1 MGKPL
6 GTLAR
11 QALDRARRVAPSP
24 ARKKSIAMPTPAAQ
38 SELAKK
44 REEVEEI
51 CRWFRVPLAG
61 QRVDQVLFRQGRI
74 DTADL
79 LSTML
84 GMIEYQGAAAEV
96 IARLRKG
103 AEAKP
108 ASYAAGVESL
118 LEEVAALVARHEMK
132 NSRNVARE
140 SWR

>member
-1 MGKPL
+1 MGKAL

-11 QALDRARRVAPSP
+11 QALDRARRVAPDP
-24 ARKKSIAMPTPAAQ
+24 ARRKALGKPAPTEPQAIGHRPKEA
-38 SELAKK
+38 
-44 REEVEEI
+44 EEGLPV
-51 CRWFRVPLAG
+51 RVAPAG

-74 DTADL
+74 ETAEL

-96 IARLRKG
+96 IARLRKW

-118 LEEVAALVARHEMK
+118 LEEVAALVARHEM
-132 NSRNVARE
+132 NNPRNVARE

>member
-11 QALDRARRVAPSP
+11 QALDRARRVAPAPSG
-24 ARKKSIAMPTPAAQ
+24 RKALAKPAAAERQ
-38 SELAKK
+38 AIEK
-44 REEVEEI
+44 RREAVEEGLPV
-51 CRWFRVPLAG
+51 RVAPAG

-74 DTADL
+74 ETAEL

-108 ASYAAGVESL
+108 ASYAAGVGAL
-118 LEEVAALVARHEMK
+118 LDEVAAMVARHEM
-132 NSRNVARE
+132 NNPQNVARE

>member
-11 QALDRARRVAPSP
+11 QALDRARRIAPAPARRKALAKPATTEPKAIGHRPEEIGEGLPVRVAP
-24 ARKKSIAMPTPAAQ
+24 
-38 SELAKK
+38 
-44 REEVEEI
+44 
-51 CRWFRVPLAG
+51 AG

-74 DTADL
+74 ETAEL

-84 GMIEYQGAAAEV
+84 GMIEYQGATADV

-103 AEAKP
+103 AETKP

-118 LEEVAALVARHEMK
+118 LEEVAALVARHEM
-132 NSRNVARE
+132 NNPRNVARE

>member
-6 GTLAR
+6 GSLAR
-11 QALDRARRVAPSP
+11 QALDRARRTPPAPASSK
-24 ARKKSIAMPTPAAQ
+24 A
-38 SELAKK
+38 LAKPTQAERK
-44 REEVEEI
+44 AITQRREEVEEGLPV
-51 CRWFRVPLAG
+51 RVAPAG

-74 DTADL
+74 ETAEL

-84 GMIEYQGAAAEV
+84 GMIEHQGASAEV
-96 IARLRKG
+96 IARLRRG

-118 LEEVAALVARHEMK
+118 LDEVAALVARHEM
-132 NSRNVARE
+132 NNPRNVARE

>member
-1 MGKPL
+1 MAKPL
-6 GTLAR
+6 GALAR
-11 QALDRARRVAPSP
+11 KALDRARRVAPTPSG
-24 ARKKSIAMPTPAAQ
+24 RKT
-38 SELAKK
+38 LAKPASAERQAIEK
-44 REEVEEI
+44 RREEVEEGLPV
-51 CRWFRVPLAG
+51 RVAPAG

-74 DTADL
+74 ETAEL

-108 ASYAAGVESL
+108 ASYAAGVEAL
-118 LEEVAALVARHEMK
+118 LDEVAAMVARHEM
-132 NSRNVARE
+132 NNPQNVARE

>member
-6 GTLAR
+6 GALAR
-11 QALDRARRVAPSP
+11 QALDRARRVAPDPTRRKALAKP
-24 ARKKSIAMPTPAAQ
+24 APTEQQTPAQ
-38 SELAKK
+38 SP
-44 REEVEEI
+44 EEVEEGLPV
-51 CRWFRVPLAG
+51 RVAPAG
-61 QRVDQVLFRQGRI
+61 QRVDQVLFRQGRME
-74 DTADL
+74 TAEL

-103 AEAKP
+103 AESKP

-118 LEEVAALVARHEMK
+118 LEEVAELVARHEM
-132 NSRNVARE
+132 NNPRNVARE

>member
-11 QALDRARRVAPSP
+11 KALDRARRIAPDP
-24 ARKKSIAMPTPAAQ
+24 ARRKVLAKPEPPAKP
-38 SELAKK
+38 ELAQK
-44 REEVEEI
+44 REEVGEGLPV
-51 CRWFRVPLAG
+51 RVAPAG

-74 DTADL
+74 ETAEL

-84 GMIEYQGAAAEV
+84 GMIEHQGAASEV

-118 LEEVAALVARHEMK
+118 LEEVAALVARHEMAQ
-132 NSRNVARE
+132 RENVAR
-140 SWR
+140 RAQG

>member
-6 GTLAR
+6 GAIAR
-11 QALDRARRVAPSP
+11 QALDRARRIAPAP
-24 ARKKSIAMPTPAAQ
+24 ARKKAPIRLAQAERKAIAQRHEETEEGLPVRVAPAG
-38 SELAKK
+38 
-44 REEVEEI
+44 
-51 CRWFRVPLAG
+51 P
-61 QRVDQVLFRQGRI
+61 RVDQVLFRQGRI
-74 DTADL
+74 ETAEL

-118 LEEVAALVARHEMK
+118 LEEVAALVARHEM
-132 NSRNVARE
+132 NNPRNVARE

>member
-11 QALDRARRVAPSP
+11 QALDRARRIAPEP
-24 ARKKSIAMPTPAAQ
+24 ARRKA
-38 SELAKK
+38 LAKPAPIETPPAQK

-51 CRWFRVPLAG
+51 CRWFRVPPAG

-74 DTADL
+74 ETAEL

-118 LEEVAALVARHEMK
+118 LEEVAALVARHEMAQ
-132 NSRNVARE
+132 RENVAR
-140 SWR
+140 RAQG

>member
-11 QALDRARRVAPSP
+11 QALERARRVAPEP
-24 ARKKSIAMPTPAAQ
+24 ARRKPLAKPTPTEAPTAQ
-38 SELAKK
+38 K

-51 CRWFRVPLAG
+51 CRWFRVPIVG

-74 DTADL
+74 ETAEL

-103 AEAKP
+103 AETKP

-118 LEEVAALVARHEMK
+118 LEEVAALVARHEMAQ
-132 NSRNVARE
+132 RENVAR
-140 SWR
+140 SAQG

>member
-11 QALDRARRVAPSP
+11 QALDRARRIAPDPERRKALAKP
-24 ARKKSIAMPTPAAQ
+24 APAAQ
-38 SELAKK
+38 PALAHKH
-44 REEVEEI
+44 EEVEEGLPV
-51 CRWFRVPLAG
+51 RVAPAG

-74 DTADL
+74 ETAEL

-103 AEAKP
+103 AETKP

-118 LEEVAALVARHEMK
+118 LEEVAALVARHEM
-132 NSRNVARE
+132 NNPQNVARE

>member
-1 MGKPL
+1 MPV
-6 GTLAR
+6 
-11 QALDRARRVAPSP
+11 RVAP
-24 ARKKSIAMPTPAAQ
+24 
-38 SELAKK
+38 
-44 REEVEEI
+44 
-51 CRWFRVPLAG
+51 AG

-74 DTADL
+74 ETAEL

-118 LEEVAALVARHEMK
+118 LEEVAALVARHEM
-132 NSRNVARE
+132 NNPRIVARE

>member
-11 QALDRARRVAPSP
+11 QALDRARRIAPEP
-24 ARKKSIAMPTPAAQ
+24 ARRKA
-38 SELAKK
+38 LAKSAPIEAPPAQK
-44 REEVEEI
+44 CEEVEEI

-74 DTADL
+74 DTAEL

-103 AEAKP
+103 AESKP

-118 LEEVAALVARHEMK
+118 LEEVAALVARHEM
-132 NSRNVARE
+132 NNPRNVARE

>member
-6 GTLAR
+6 GALAR
-11 QALDRARRVAPSP
+11 KALDRARRVAPAPSG
-24 ARKKSIAMPTPAAQ
+24 RKALAKPAAA
-38 SELAKK
+38 ERLTIEK
-44 REEVEEI
+44 RGEEVEEGLPV
-51 CRWFRVPLAG
+51 RVAQAG

-74 DTADL
+74 ETAEL

-84 GMIEYQGAAAEV
+84 GMIEYQGAATEV

-118 LEEVAALVARHEMK
+118 LEEVAALVARHEM
-132 NSRNVARE
+132 NNPRNVARE

>member
-11 QALDRARRVAPSP
+11 QALDRARRIAPEP
-24 ARKKSIAMPTPAAQ
+24 ARRKA
-38 SELAKK
+38 LAKPAPIEAPPAQK

-74 DTADL
+74 DTAEL

-118 LEEVAALVARHEMK
+118 LEEAAALVARHK
-132 NSRNVARE
+132 LNNPRNVARE

>member
-1 MGKPL
+1 MPV
-6 GTLAR
+6 
-11 QALDRARRVAPSP
+11 RVAP
-24 ARKKSIAMPTPAAQ
+24 
-38 SELAKK
+38 
-44 REEVEEI
+44 
-51 CRWFRVPLAG
+51 AG

-74 DTADL
+74 ETAEL

-103 AEAKP
+103 AETKP

-118 LEEVAALVARHEMK
+118 LEEVAALVARHEM
-132 NSRNVARE
+132 NNPRNVARE

>member
-6 GTLAR
+6 GSLAR
-11 QALDRARRVAPSP
+11 QALDRARRIPPAP
-24 ARKKSIAMPTPAAQ
+24 ARHGVRAKPAPAERQTIAQ
-38 SELAKK
+38 R
-44 REEVEEI
+44 REEVEEGLPV
-51 CRWFRVPLAG
+51 RVAPAG
-61 QRVDQVLFRQGRI
+61 QRIDQVLFRQGRI
-74 DTADL
+74 ETAEL

-108 ASYAAGVESL
+108 ASYAAGVEAL
-118 LEEVAALVARHEMK
+118 LNEVAAMVARHEM
-132 NSRNVARE
+132 NNPQNVARE

>member
-6 GTLAR
+6 GAIAR
-11 QALDRARRVAPSP
+11 QALERAKRIPPAP
-24 ARKKSIAMPTPAAQ
+24 ARSKAPAKPSQTERKAITQ
-38 SELAKK
+38 
-44 REEVEEI
+44 RHEEVEEGLPA
-51 CRWFRVPLAG
+51 RVAPAG

-74 DTADL
+74 ETAEL

-84 GMIEYQGAAAEV
+84 GLIEHQGAAAEV

-118 LEEVAALVARHEMK
+118 LEEVAALVARHEM
-132 NSRNVARE
+132 NNPRNVARE

>member
-6 GTLAR
+6 GDLAR
-11 QALDRARRVAPSP
+11 KALDRARRIPPATARQKALARPAITESREETEEGLPVRVAP
-24 ARKKSIAMPTPAAQ
+24 
-38 SELAKK
+38 
-44 REEVEEI
+44 
-51 CRWFRVPLAG
+51 AG
-61 QRVDQVLFRQGRI
+61 QRIDQVLFRQGRI
-74 DTADL
+74 ETAEL

-108 ASYAAGVESL
+108 ASYAAGVEAL
-118 LEEVAALVARHEMK
+118 LDEVAAMVARHEM
-132 NSRNVARE
+132 NNPQNVARE

>member
-11 QALDRARRVAPSP
+11 QALDRARRIAPEP
-24 ARKKSIAMPTPAAQ
+24 ARRKA
-38 SELAKK
+38 LAKPASIEAPPAQK

-74 DTADL
+74 DTAEL

-118 LEEVAALVARHEMK
+118 LEEVAALVARHEM
-132 NSRNVARE
+132 NNPRNVARE

>member
-11 QALDRARRVAPSP
+11 QALDRARRIAPEP
-24 ARKKSIAMPTPAAQ
+24 ARRKALAKPAPAAEP
-38 SELAKK
+38 ELAHK

-74 DTADL
+74 ETAEL

-103 AEAKP
+103 AESKP

-118 LEEVAALVARHEMK
+118 LEEVAGLVARHEM
-132 NSRNVARE
+132 NNPRNVARE